1 MTSQDV
7 SNSVAYK
14 KERRERRLGV
24 LGCQAQRRDHPQ
36 GGGASSAP
44 CTLKAPAHTLAAKG
58 SGLPLCSHLSPNPL
72 GRLLLSGDP
81 LFPTVGLTWSGG
93 YSRLSGSQVALKP
106 TRRPQRQS
114 QHSGSRHLTGA
125 GWRFPPFAT
134 GTEPQVQKK
143 VPFPCLGGPSP
154 GEDEVLSAYPGGVVR
169 ETLGHRRGG
178 CLLAALRAPDPGAV
192 RVRAGESAPA
202 ALPVMQ
208 AGRSGSKAGNA
219 GRVLRLPAGGSAG
232 WCRAAPQLRV
242 SPGAVSGRRA
252 AVRGTVPA
260 RSRRC
265 CGLRLLSVPPQCSGC
280 LRRLLPVPLVRVRAH
295 CLLFPPPWE

>member
-24 LGCQAQRRDHPQ
+24 L
-36 GGGASSAP
+36 
-44 CTLKAPAHTLAAKG
+44 
-58 SGLPLCSHLSPNPL
+58 
-72 GRLLLSGDP
+72 
-81 LFPTVGLTWSGG
+81 VGLTWSGG

-106 TRRPQRQS
+106 TRRPRRQS

-143 VPFPCLGGPSP
+143 VPFPWLGGPSP

-178 CLLAALRAPDPGAV
+178 CLLAALRAGAGSWRCPGAGG
-192 RVRAGESAPA
+192 RVGPA

-208 AGRSGSKAGNA
+208 AGRSGSEAGNA
-219 GRVLRLPAGGSAG
+219 GRVLRLPAGEAGRVCRLVPGS
-232 WCRAAPQLRV
+232 
-242 SPGAVSGRRA
+242 GAVEGRGSPRELS
-252 AVRGTVPA
+252 VEGGLRSEA
-260 RSRRC
+260 RSRHDPGDAAGCGC
-265 CGLRLLSVPPQCSGC
+265 CQ
-280 LRRLLPVPLVRVRAH
+280 
-295 CLLFPPPWE
+295 CLLGAQGASAACSPRRW